1 MDCPDLDT
9 LIVCAR
15 TPGGKGATA
24 EHLSRCARCSDEV
37 GLLRS
42 LMGAPTTVLRP
53 IPERLVDRVLK
64 ALPDASP
71 PAGPEFLPGHAALT
85 FVMAMGTTLLAVLL
99 TGGGGSDPLPTLG
112 VTFLVGAVAAHMEPR
127 VLKLSA

>member
-9 LIVCAR
+9 LIAFAR

-42 LMGAPTTVLRP
+42 LLGVPTVP
-53 IPERLVDRVLK
+53 GPVPERLVDRVLE

>member
-42 LMGAPTTVLRP
+42 LMGAPTVLGP

-71 PAGPEFLPGHAALT
+71 AARPEFLPGHAALT

-112 VTFLVGAVAAHMEPR
+112 VIILVGAVAAHMEPR

>member
-9 LIVCAR
+9 LIAFAR

-42 LMGAPTTVLRP
+42 LLGVPTVPRP
-53 IPERLVDRVLK
+53 VPERLVDRVLE